1 MSEDSKRL
9 EQEVGRPVQ
18 LFCQGVGEPKPD
30 TLPPRRPRY
39 VTYDK
44 TVDLRP
50 VNSILTLQAYE
61 PAAIYRS
68 KQYLARNGSNKKLRL
83 AQVDIEDRLNKVD
96 SNLRMLK
103 AKLKTKEEQLRASRK
118 TSKSIMTVEKELR
131 IKIEKAKEE
140 LSAKEKQA
148 AARRTKKNNIR
159 DNWAKKQMADYEQR
173 EAKQRAQAKTDSGV
187 ETASAGAAMAAS
199 YEDFDI
205 DVYGD

>member
-1 MSEDSKRL
+1 MT
-9 EQEVGRPVQ
+9 
-18 LFCQGVGEPKPD
+18 C
-30 TLPPRRPRY
+30 
-39 VTYDK
+39 DK

-68 KQYLARNGSNKKLRL
+68 KQYFARNGSNKKLRL
-83 AQVDIEDRLNKVD
+83 AQVAIEDRLNKVD

-118 TSKSIMTVEKELR
+118 ISKSIMTVEKELR

-159 DNWAKKQMADYEQR
+159 DDWAKKQMADYEQR
-173 EAKQRAQAKTDSGV
+173 EAKQQAQAKMDSGV

>member
-1 MSEDSKRL
+1 MT
-9 EQEVGRPVQ
+9 
-18 LFCQGVGEPKPD
+18 C
-30 TLPPRRPRY
+30 
-39 VTYDK
+39 DK

-61 PAAIYRS
+61 PAAIHRS
-68 KQYLARNGSNKKLRL
+68 NQYLVRDGSNKKLRL
-83 AQVDIEDRLNKVD
+83 AQVDIEDRLNTVD

-118 TSKSIMTVEKELR
+118 ISKSVMTAEKELR
-131 IKIEKAKEE
+131 IKIEKAREE

-148 AARRTKKNNIR
+148 AARRTKKNSIR
-159 DNWAKKQMADYEQR
+159 DNWAKKQMADYDQG
-173 EAKQRAQAKTDSGV
+173 EAKQQAQAKKDSGV
-187 ETASAGAAMAAS
+187 ETAGAGAAMAAS

>member
-1 MSEDSKRL
+1 
-9 EQEVGRPVQ
+9 V
-18 LFCQGVGEPKPD
+18 
-30 TLPPRRPRY
+30 
-39 VTYDK
+39 
-44 TVDLRP
+44 
-50 VNSILTLQAYE
+50 A
-61 PAAIYRS
+61 
-68 KQYLARNGSNKKLRL
+68 
-83 AQVDIEDRLNKVD
+83 IEDRLNKVD

-118 TSKSIMTVEKELR
+118 ISKSIMTVEKELR

-148 AARRTKKNNIR
+148 AARRTKKNSIR
-159 DNWAKKQMADYEQR
+159 DNWAKKQMADYDQG
-173 EAKQRAQAKTDSGV
+173 EAKQQAQAKKDSGV